1 MDRHRSD
8 RFDDR
13 SGDRFGD
20 GGGRRMPSRWSSDS
34 PTERHPRYPR
44 GGAGGAGDGGRY
56 HPYRGSQD
64 LPAPPG
70 GGFRGGDSG
79 SFSPPVSVG
88 GPRRGFSGRSGSPG
102 KLKDP
107 LFSFRKLYLPSF
119 IHRVRFHESL
129 FHSIRVF
136 FFSRAVIGW
145 FRLANHDL
153 FFFLGIFLSPLPPL
167 NYLII
172 FSSRYF
178 GTSR

>member
-44 GGAGGAGDGGRY
+44 GGAGGGGDGGRY

-70 GGFRGGDSG
+70 GGFRGGDPG
-79 SFSPPVSVG
+79 GFSPPVSVG

-107 LFSFRKLYLPSF
+107 LFSSRKLYLPSF
-119 IHRVRFHESL
+119 IHRVRVHDSRCFIL
-129 FHSIRVF
+129 FSF
-136 FFSRAVIGW
+136 FFFGRAVNGW

-153 FFFLGIFLSPLPPL
+153 PFFIGIFLSPLPHPL
-167 NYLII
+167 LVAI
-172 FSSRYF
+172 
-178 GTSR
+178 